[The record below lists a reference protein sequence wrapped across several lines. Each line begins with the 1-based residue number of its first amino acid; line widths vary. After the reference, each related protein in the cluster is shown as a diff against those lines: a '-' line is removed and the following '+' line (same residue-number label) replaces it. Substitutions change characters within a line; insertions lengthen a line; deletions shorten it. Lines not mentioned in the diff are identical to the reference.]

1 MRAIAGRWRRAVVAG
16 GATCALLGL
25 GAAGYVALRGQGVLR
40 AETLVSRGLLP
51 ETGLVVVADFE
62 DHAGDQGLV
71 SALEQAFRVHLS
83 QSPTV
88 ALASRALV
96 DDVLERMH
104 VEPGAG
110 LGLDVAREAAIREGW
125 RAVVAGELHSVGAR
139 YTLSVRV
146 VAAESGAELA
156 AWIETADRADDLI
169 PAVERLSVRLRE
181 QVGESL
187 ASVRRSPPL
196 SRVRTTSLAAL
207 RSYTEGARANG
218 RGEFERCVLLMDA
231 AIERDS
237 MFAMAY
243 AGRAG
248 CLQNLGRDRALQ
260 ISDRIRA
267 FEMRDRMTEEERLRL
282 TAVYHQFVT
291 VDRVRA
297 VGAWEAY
304 AARYP
309 GRTSAL
315 FSLANLY
322 AEGREWDR
330 AEQVLLRGLELD
342 PDRSVVLLNLAGYQ
356 INRGRIA
363 AAEATFRAL
372 EREMP
377 GFDTGWWR
385 ASMRLAA
392 TDWEGA
398 AAELAGA
405 RERARGNAIG
415 RAHVAALESRLAR
428 TLGRF
433 EEAATYAA
441 EGAAAARE
449 AGSVDDYHLH
459 TFDLA
464 DLHLA
469 RGDTAAALG
478 LVERALA
485 AFPLDSLDPFA
496 RPYFALADLLARAGR
511 PNRARAHLAR
521 WEAEVASLVP
531 GSNVPHWLRAVLA
544 EVEGRDEEAVKE
556 WQLEDGERDDPLPAL
571 IGIGAAYDRMGH
583 ADSALAYYERFL
595 ETPSRKRYDSD
606 PRWRGPVLERLGR
619 LYEQRGEVELAVRR
633 YRQFV
638 TLWEEADPGLQPRV
652 DAVRTRLRALEADGA
667 GRGGVDAD
675 AAGRKDVTAPLL
687 DEGRVGYG
695 GAWR

>member
-1 MRAIAGRWRRAVVAG
+1 MAG

-51 ETGLVVVADFE
+51 ETGLVVVADFD
-62 DHAGDQGLV
+62 DHAGDPGLV

-88 ALASRALV
+88 ALASDALV
-96 DDVLERMH
+96 DDVLERMQ
-104 VEPGAG
+104 VEPGTG

-125 RAVVAGELHSVGAR
+125 RAVVAGELHSVGER

-156 AWIETADRADDLI
+156 AWIETVDGVDDLI
-169 PAVERLSVRLRE
+169 LAVERLSARLRE

-187 ASVRRSPPL
+187 TSVRQSPPL

-207 RSYTEGARANG
+207 RSYTEGAEAND
-218 RGEFERCVLLMDA
+218 RGEFERCTLLMDD

-248 CLQNLGRDRALQ
+248 CLQNLGRDRARQ

-267 FEMRDRMTEEERLRL
+267 YEMRDRMTEEERLRF

-291 VDRVRA
+291 QDRVRA

-330 AEQVLLRGLELD
+330 AEQTLLRGLELD
-342 PDRSVVLLNLAGYQ
+342 PDRSIVLLNLAGYQ
-356 INRGRIA
+356 INRGRMA

-385 ASMRLAA
+385 ATMWLAA
-392 TDWEGA
+392 ADWKAA
-398 AAELAGA
+398 AAELAEA
-405 RERARGNAIG
+405 RERSRGNPIR

-433 EEAATYAA
+433 DEAAAYAA

-449 AGSVDDYHLH
+449 AGAVDDYYLH
-459 TFDLA
+459 TLDLA

-478 LVERALA
+478 VVERALA

-496 RPYFALADLLARAGR
+496 RPYFALADMLARTGR
-511 PNRARAHLAR
+511 PHRARAHLTR
-521 WEAEVASLVP
+521 WETEIASLVP
-531 GSNVPHWLRAVLA
+531 GSKIPYWLRAVLA
-544 EVEGRDEEAVKE
+544 EVEGRDEEAVKA
-556 WQLEDGERDDPLPAL
+556 WRLEDAEREDPLPAL
-571 IGIGAAYDRMGH
+571 VEIGSAYDRMGR
-583 ADSALAYYERFL
+583 ADSALVYYERFL
-595 ETPSRKRYDSD
+595 ETPSRKRYDTD

-619 LYEQRGEVELAVRR
+619 LHEERGEAGHAVRR

-652 DAVRTRLRALEADGA
+652 AAVQARLRALEAEGA
-667 GRGGVDAD
+667 GGGDVDAD
-675 AAGRKDVTAPLL
+675 AADRHDVTAPLL

-695 GAWR
+695 EAWR

>member
-1 MRAIAGRWRRAVVAG
+1 MSVFAGKWRRAVVAG

-25 GAAGYVALRGQGVLR
+25 GAAGYLALRGQGVLR

-51 ETGLVVVADFE
+51 DTGLVVVADFE
-62 DHAGDQGLV
+62 DHSGDPGLV
-71 SALEQAFRVHLS
+71 SAIEQAFRVHIS

-88 ALASRALV
+88 ALASEALV
-96 DDVLERMH
+96 DDVRERMQ

-110 LGLDVAREAAIREGW
+110 LDLDVAREAAIREGW
-125 RAVVAGELHSVGAR
+125 RAVVAGELHSVGER

-156 AWIETADRADDLI
+156 SWIETADRADDLI

-196 SRVRTTSLAAL
+196 SRVRTTSLGAL
-207 RSYTEGARANG
+207 RSYTDGAEAND
-218 RGEFERCVLLMDA
+218 RGEFERCVLLMDE
-231 AIERDS
+231 AIDRDS

-248 CLQNLGRDRALQ
+248 CLQNLGRDRAQ
-260 ISDRIRA
+260 QVSDRIRA
-267 FEMRDRMTEEERLRL
+267 YEMRDRMTEEERLRF

-291 VDRVRA
+291 GDRMRA

-330 AEQVLLRGLELD
+330 AEQTLLRGLELD
-342 PDRSVVLLNLAGYQ
+342 PNRSIVLLNLAGYQ
-356 INRGRIA
+356 INRGRLA
-363 AAEATFRAL
+363 AAEATFRTI

-377 GFDTGWWR
+377 GFDVGWWR
-385 ASMRLAA
+385 ATTRLAA
-392 TDWEGA
+392 ADWEGA
-398 AAELAGA
+398 AAELAEA
-405 RERARGNAIG
+405 RERSRGNPIG
-415 RAHVAALESRLAR
+415 RAQLAALESRLAR

-433 EEAATYAA
+433 DEAAAHAA
-441 EGAAAARE
+441 EGAALARE
-449 AGSVDDYHLH
+449 VGAVDDIYLH
-459 TFDLA
+459 SFDLA

-478 LVERALA
+478 MADRALT
-485 AFPLDSLDPFA
+485 AFPPDSLDPFA
-496 RPYFALADLLARAGR
+496 RPYFALADLFARAGR

-521 WEAEVASLVP
+521 REAEVAPLVP
-531 GSNVPHWLRAVLA
+531 GSKIPHWLRAVMA
-544 EVEGRDEEAVKE
+544 ESEGRDEDAVKA
-556 WQLEDGERDDPLPAL
+556 WRLEDAEREDPLPAL
-571 IGIGAAYDRMGH
+571 VGIGAAYDRMGR
-583 ADSALAYYERFL
+583 ADSALVYYERFL
-595 ETPSRKRYDSD
+595 ETPSRKRYDTD

-619 LYEQRGEVELAVRR
+619 LYEERGEIEHAVHR

-638 TLWEEADPGLQPRV
+638 ALWEEADPDLQPRV
-652 DAVRTRLRALEADGA
+652 AAVRTNLSALEAEGA
-667 GRGGVDAD
+667 GAADPRDA
-675 AAGRKDVTAPLL
+675 TAPLL

-695 GAWR
+695 EAWR